1 MSFIDSNVEITRESV
16 KTPYFLI
23 IYGRGGVGKSQLCSH
38 SNKPFYLA
46 LEHGVNDIAG
56 VGSFKYENPHTGN
69 IEIKLPKNAD
79 EFFEAARWLITE
91 KHDYKTIVIDSG
103 KFLDVLFEQDV
114 LKKNQIEVIKN
125 KETKMTCLGDYNYSR
140 GYEMAM
146 QLWKKT
152 LVAIDAMKSR
162 GYNVILICHSAK
174 INDENING
182 DTFKK
187 IGIDLMRFGAQSA
200 PLLTFDKCHACY
212 YMRFEIETREVKG
225 KIRASAHGQPDIVL
239 YTRGQNG
246 FDAKVRTKNKDNIP
260 DHYIIDWDDPATST
274 IIFED
279 LEK

>member
-1 MSFIDSNVEITRESV
+1 MSFIDNTEITSESV

-23 IYGRGGVGKSQLCSH
+23 IHAKGGAGKSMLCTH
-38 SNKPFYLA
+38 APKPFYLA
-46 LEHGVNDIAG
+46 LEHGVDDISG
-56 VGSFKYENPHTGN
+56 IGSFKHKNPHTGQL
-69 IEIKLPKNAD
+69 EIKLPSTAN
-79 EFFEAARWLITE
+79 EFFEAARWLVME

-114 LKKNQIEVIKN
+114 INKNPVEVIKK
-125 KETKMTCLGDYNYSR
+125 KEIEVTCLGDYNFSR

-146 QLWKKT
+146 KLWKKT

-182 DTFKK
+182 DPFKR

-200 PLLTFDKCHACY
+200 PDLVFAKCDACY
-212 YMRFEIETREVKG
+212 YMRSEIETREVKG
-225 KIRASAHGQPDIVL
+225 NTRVQTHGRPDIVL

-246 FDAKVRTKNKDNIP
+246 FDAKVRTKNKENIP
-260 DHYIIDWDDPATST
+260 DHYIIDWDDKKTST
-274 IIFED
+274 VIFED